1 VEPNYDP
8 QQIEAKW
15 QQRWAEQ
22 KLFETEADAAR
33 KKYYVLEML
42 PYPSGDIHM
51 GHVRN
56 YSIGD
61 ALARYM
67 RMKGFNVL
75 HPIGWDAFG
84 LPAENAAIKSQR
96 HPAEF
101 TFAHIDRMRA
111 QLKRLGFSYDWRRE
125 FATCVPEYYRW
136 NQWFFL
142 QMYQRGL
149 AYRKHSRVNWCPK
162 CCTVLANEQVV
173 DGCCWRHEDTPV
185 VEKELEQWFL
195 KITAYADQLL
205 DHMKLLLRWPERVL
219 AMQQNWIGKSFGTE
233 VEFTVEALGRP
244 LRVFTTRVDTI
255 FGCTA
260 VFIAP
265 EHPLVEEIIAR
276 SPSVEHLLHLRSEVE
291 RVKASAVRARVE
303 VNLEKQGIST
313 GFTARN
319 PYNGESVPLWVANFV
334 LMEYGTGAVMAVP
347 AHDQR
352 DFEFCTAYGLPIRT
366 VIVPARKSVRIGEM
380 VIVRRGTS
388 RTPTC
393 DLGERRAIIREVD
406 DNSYLLDF
414 GEDIGGF
421 GPDGRTWRVNEG
433 DFDPIESDEPTAPD
447 TPTSAYVEYGR
458 LIDSGPYTGLTS
470 QQAIE
475 RMTRDAEAQ
484 GFGKGTVQYR
494 IKDWGISRQRYW
506 GTPIPMIYCGAC
518 GVVPVPEKDLPVI
531 LPPHVTFTGTGES
544 PLAQVPEF
552 VRTTCPQCGGPAR
565 RETDTMD
572 TFVDSSWY
580 FYRYTDPKIDTAPIN
595 REKVRYWFPVDQY
608 IGGIEHAILHLIYMR
623 FFTKVMKDIGLV
635 DSPEPVARLFT
646 QGMVIKDGAKMSK
659 SKGNVVDPTEMCA
672 KYGADTVR
680 LYMLFAAPPEKDL
693 EWSDAG
699 IEGASR
705 FLQRVYRLVG
715 RHAGSVRTV
724 TAATTSEISDAGG
737 GPAGLSAEERRLLR
751 KAHQSLRHVT
761 DDMEGRWH
769 FNTDIAILMEFV
781 NELVEME
788 PGLAAGSI
796 HPSVLKNALEILVL
810 LLALFSPHVADELW
824 EALGHS
830 EALLEVA
837 WPQYDAALAAEEE
850 LEIPVQWNGKL
861 RARIRVPAGASEDE
875 IRRRA
880 LAEPKIAQA
889 LDGRQPAKVIVVAQ
903 KLVNIVVK

>member
-22 KLFETEADAAR
+22 KLFETEADPAR

-84 LPAENAAIKSQR
+84 LPAENAAIKNQR

-142 QMYQRGL
+142 QMYRRGL

-205 DHMKLLLRWPERVL
+205 DHMKDLVRWPERVL
-219 AMQQNWIGKSFGTE
+219 AMQQNWIGKSLGTE
-233 VEFTVEALGRP
+233 VAFTVDALDRP

-260 VFIAP
+260 VFLAP
-265 EHPLVEEIIAR
+265 EHPQVVEIIAR
-276 SPSVEHLLHLRSEVE
+276 SPSAERLRAEVE

-303 VNLEKQGIST
+303 VNLEKQGVFT

-319 PYNGESVPLWVANFV
+319 PYNGESVQLWVANFV

-366 VIVPARKSVRIGEM
+366 VIVPANGDA
-380 VIVRRGTS
+380 
-388 RTPTC
+388 P
-393 DLGERRAIIREVD
+393 
-406 DNSYLLDF
+406 
-414 GEDIGGF
+414 
-421 GPDGRTWRVNEG
+421 GPA
-433 DFDPIESDEPTAPD
+433 TAPKQ
-447 TPTSAYVEYGR
+447 AYVEYGR
-458 LIDSGPYTGLTS
+458 LINSGPYSGLAS
-470 QQAIE
+470 ELAIE
-475 RMTRDAEAQ
+475 RMTRDAETQ

-506 GTPIPMIYCGAC
+506 GTPIPVIYCESC
-518 GVVPVPEKDLPVI
+518 GIVPVPEKDLPVI
-531 LPPHVTFTGTGES
+531 LPPNAKFTGAGES
-544 PLAQVPEF
+544 PLAQVAEF
-552 VRTTCPQCGGPAR
+552 VETTCPQCGGPAR

-580 FYRYTDPKIDTAPIN
+580 FYRYTDPKIDTAPVD

-623 FFTKVMKDIGLV
+623 FFTKVMKDVGLV
-635 DSPEPVARLFT
+635 DLSEPVARLFT
-646 QGMVIKDGAKMSK
+646 QGMVIKDHAKMSK

-705 FLQRVYRLVG
+705 FLHRVYRLVE
-715 RHAGSVRTV
+715 RHAGAMRGA
-724 TAATTSEISDAGG
+724 AATISEASQADGNGA
-737 GPAGLSAEERRLLR
+737 AGLNTDERRLLR

-761 DDMEGRWH
+761 DDMEERWH
-769 FNTDIAILMEFV
+769 FNTDIAVLMDFV
-781 NELVEME
+781 NELNDLE
-788 PGLAAGSI
+788 PAVTAGRI
-796 HPSVLKNALEILVL
+796 RASVLRSAVEILI
-810 LLALFSPHVADELW
+810 LALSLFSPHIADELW

-830 EALLEVA
+830 EAALDVT
-837 WPQYDAALAAEEE
+837 WPAYDAALAAEEE
-850 LEIPVQWNGKL
+850 IEIPVQVNGKL
-861 RARIRVPAGASEDE
+861 RARIRVPAGAPEEE
-875 IRRRA
+875 IRQRA
-880 LAEPKIAQA
+880 LAEPKVAQA
-889 LDGRQPAKVIVVAQ
+889 LDGRQPAKVIIVAQ
-903 KLVNIVVK
+903 KLVNVVLKRVSEGGQSGK

>member
-1 VEPNYDP
+1 MEPNYNP
-8 QQIEAKW
+8 QQVETKW

-67 RMKGFNVL
+67 RMKGLNVL

-101 TFAHIDRMRA
+101 TFAHIDRMRS

-142 QMYQRGL
+142 QMYERGL

-173 DGCCWRHEDTPV
+173 DGCCWRHEDTRV

-205 DHMKLLLRWPERVL
+205 DHMKRLVRWPERVL

-233 VEFTVEALGRP
+233 VEFTVEALARP

-265 EHPLVEEIIAR
+265 EHPLVAEIIAS
-276 SPSVEHLLHLRSEVE
+276 SPSPETLRSEVE

-303 VNLEKQGIST
+303 VNLEKLGVAT

-319 PYNGESVPLWVANFV
+319 PYNRESVPLWVANFV

-352 DFEFCTAYGLPIRT
+352 DFEFCTAYGLPIRI
-366 VIVPARKSVRIGEM
+366 VIVSADGNAPSSPSFASVPKE
-380 VIVRRGTS
+380 
-388 RTPTC
+388 
-393 DLGERRAIIREVD
+393 
-406 DNSYLLDF
+406 
-414 GEDIGGF
+414 
-421 GPDGRTWRVNEG
+421 
-433 DFDPIESDEPTAPD
+433 
-447 TPTSAYVEYGR
+447 AYVGYGR
-458 LIDSGPYTGLTS
+458 LVGSGIYTGLTS
-470 QQAIE
+470 EQAVE

-506 GTPIPMIYCGAC
+506 GTPIPMIYCDAC

-531 LPPHVTFTGTGES
+531 LPPSVKFTGTGES
-544 PLAQVPEF
+544 PLAQVTEF
-552 VRTTCPQCGGPAR
+552 VRTTCPQCGGQGR

-572 TFVDSSWY
+572 TFVDSAWY

-659 SKGNVVDPTEMCA
+659 SKGNVVDPNEMCA

-715 RHAGSVRTV
+715 RHAGPLREAASGAM
-724 TAATTSEISDAGG
+724 AATTSEISDSKTPEAG
-737 GPAGLSAEERRLLR
+737 AAAALSAEERGLLR

-781 NELVEME
+781 NELIEME
-788 PGLAAGSI
+788 PAVTAGHI
-796 HPSVLKNALEILVL
+796 RPSVLKDAVETLVL

-830 EALLEVA
+830 EALLAVA
-837 WPQYDAALAAEEE
+837 WPAYDAVLAAEEE

-861 RARIRVPAGASEDE
+861 RAKIRVPAGASEEE

-880 LAEPKIAQA
+880 LAEPRIAQA
-889 LDGRQPAKVIVVAQ
+889 LDGRQPTKVIVVAQ
-903 KLVNIVVK
+903 KLVNVVVK